1 MKLLAMH
8 MVNNLGSDSAPLVSV
23 IIPNYNSEK
32 FLKECL
38 ESVLAQ
44 SYKNIE
50 IIVIDDGSTDRSAE
64 ILEEYQSQIRFIR
77 SLHNGAA
84 VTRNIG
90 IELSNGKY
98 LAFMD
103 SDDIWML
110 EKIEK
115 QMTIALNNDVD
126 LVYCGYQEFGLSTK
140 IILPNPKFNGDCYNF
155 FKEFPGVSLLGC
167 SGILIR
173 SSALMKSGTFDKRFA
188 GAAEDW
194 DFLRRICM
202 NGRVAFSAEVLYYYR
217 RHENSLTGRLVWDYY
232 KGNQM
237 AVVKMLNEDS
247 RITILEQRRIWFKLH
262 WMLFKSFAKRKKV
275 IFALV
280 MILWAFLPIPRMTG
294 G

>member
-1 MKLLAMH
+1 MH
-8 MVNNLGSDSAPLVSV
+8 MVINLVSNSAPLVSV
-23 IIPNYNSEK
+23 IIPNYNGEI
-32 FLKECL
+32 FLKESL

-50 IIVIDDGSTDRSAE
+50 IIVIDDGSTDRSVE
-64 ILEEYQSQIRFIR
+64 ILEEYQSKIRFIK
-77 SLHNGAA
+77 SSHNGAA

-90 IELSNGKY
+90 IELSSGEY

-103 SDDIWML
+103 SDDIWMS

-115 QMTIALNNDVD
+115 QMSIALNDDVD
-126 LVYCGYQEFGLSTK
+126 LIYCGYQEFGLSSK
-140 IILPNPKFNGDCYNF
+140 IILPNLKFNGDCYSY
-155 FKEFPGVSLLGC
+155 FKEFPGVSPLGC

-173 SSALMKSGTFDKRFA
+173 SSILLKSGMFDKRFT

-217 RHENSLTGRLVWDYY
+217 RHENSITGRLVWDYY

-237 AVVKMLNEDS
+237 AVVKMLNEDP
-247 RITILEQRRIWFKLH
+247 RIKNLEQHRIWIKLH

-275 IFALV
+275 IYAAVMLFKAL
-280 MILWAFLPIPRMTG
+280 LPIPRMAG
-294 G
+294 D